1 MLRIKIELVPY
12 GKEEWTREL
21 GSIDIINDGSGD
33 HLYGNYVYELT
44 DYEGSSI
51 KGKLKEHNRLQ
62 SAFKILQ
69 AVLNKALPE

>member
-21 GSIDIINDGSGD
+21 GSIDIIND
-33 HLYGNYVYELT
+33 
-44 DYEGSSI
+44 
-51 KGKLKEHNRLQ
+51 HNRLQ